1 MPTAIP
7 LDTNGYS
14 CNYADTIPKLSYS
27 STCFSICSV
36 DEHDQTKS
44 SVSSSVPPS
53 HLIKSDPAQPAPSI
67 PTPNLS
73 SEAIEVEFK
82 LMHLDQLIL
91 QVTEIKEKVQE
102 EAVLLERVVRR
113 IQRRNKA
120 RVRYRRELCGNSS
133 DCNESCFQEGCGD
146 IINTRKSEKLLGKV
160 TVWIER
166 LAMLLEYATSEGDG
180 KSKDISV
187 AIIDQNIEELTNAMT
202 HLLVIIE
209 RINKHYN
216 RLLKGIG
223 LAPHNLQNRSRDNS
237 PQKNSGRLS
246 MTSLMEEDAKSEKV
260 SSLLQNMEENVSR
273 LRRKRNKKKMKLKA
287 RHDKMTIQIESTNI
301 ETTNSDSSFLELVSD
316 QMNILTTALA
326 ADGSESYWED
336 LGSSKDAQDKKSEI
350 NDENWN
356 PDGEKL
362 RRVSTSE
369 TRLFS
374 S

>member
-369 TRLFS
+369 T
-374 S
+374 

>member
-1 MPTAIP
+1 
-7 LDTNGYS
+7 
-14 CNYADTIPKLSYS
+14 
-27 STCFSICSV
+27 
-36 DEHDQTKS
+36 
-44 SVSSSVPPS
+44 
-53 HLIKSDPAQPAPSI
+53 
-67 PTPNLS
+67 
-73 SEAIEVEFK
+73 
-82 LMHLDQLIL
+82 
-91 QVTEIKEKVQE
+91 
-102 EAVLLERVVRR
+102 
-113 IQRRNKA
+113 
-120 RVRYRRELCGNSS
+120 LCGNSS

-216 RLLKGIG
+216 RLLRGSG
-223 LAPHNLQNRSRDNS
+223 LAPHNQQNRSRDNS

-287 RHDKMTIQIESTNI
+287 RDDKKTTQIESTNI